1 MRATTLHI
9 CPSPDLSPSVLQDR
23 ADTAAELAALLGE
36 DPLGNAYLLH
46 RSELAAAGLGQSAPG
61 EAPDRWLGARDA
73 IGRLVAA
80 ALVRR
85 PEMGEA
91 ALMFC
96 PTGALAGC
104 EAVGQRVAMDGGA
117 LIMVGPRESADAA
130 WLGMGS
136 PPFRVSYDQRL
147 YVADGASP
155 GPRLAVHRP
164 MRAELDQLVQ
174 MDLGMLAEDL
184 GISADR
190 IDLEAMEARV
200 LARLEAGTLR
210 VAHGDDGLVC
220 FLIDVSRCGR
230 FGAQLGGTYVLPA
243 QRGQGICA
251 RAVRSLLDELCV
263 GGAAVTLHVNE
274 ANIPAWRAD
283 ERAGMRPVRPFR
295 LFSV

>member
-9 CPSPDLSPSVLQDR
+9 CPSAALSAEANRDR
-23 ADTAAELAALLGE
+23 AETAAELEALLLE
-36 DPLGNAYLLH
+36 DPLANGYLLH
-46 RSELAAAGLGQSAPG
+46 RAEMGAAGLGGPAPG

-73 IGRLVAA
+73 IGRLAAA

-85 PEMGEA
+85 PEIGEA

-96 PTGALAGC
+96 PVGALAGC
-104 EAVGQRVAMDGGA
+104 EAIGQRVSMDGGA

-136 PPFRVSYDQRL
+136 PPFRVAFDQRL
-147 YVADGASP
+147 YVAEAASP
-155 GPRLAVHRP
+155 GPRLPVYPP
-164 MRAELDQLVQ
+164 MRAELDQLVE

-190 IDLEAMEARV
+190 VDLEAMEARV
-200 LARLEAGTLR
+200 LARIEGGTLR
-210 VAHGDDGLVC
+210 VARGDDGAVC

-230 FGAQLGGTYVLPA
+230 YGAQLGGTYVRPRA
-243 QRGQGICA
+243 RGQGICT
-251 RAVRSLLDELCV
+251 RAVRSLLDALCAE
-263 GGAAVTLHVNE
+263 GAPVTLHVNE
-274 ANIPAWRAD
+274 ANPPAWRAY
-283 ERAGMRPVRPFR
+283 EAAGMRPVRPFR